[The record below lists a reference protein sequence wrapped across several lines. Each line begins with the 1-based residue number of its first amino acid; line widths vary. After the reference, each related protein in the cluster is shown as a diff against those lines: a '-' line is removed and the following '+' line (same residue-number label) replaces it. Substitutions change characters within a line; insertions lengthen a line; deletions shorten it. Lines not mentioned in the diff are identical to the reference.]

1 MTHSSP
7 CIGLCK
13 LDVRGVCVG
22 CFRRIDEIAD
32 WTRMTEL
39 QKERVVA
46 ALAQRRLVAGRPDE
60 KIE

>member
-46 ALAQRRLVAGRPDE
+46 ALAQRRLVAGLPDE